1 MKKLIPALFALA
13 AVTVC
18 VPVLADTLADIKANK
33 TIKVAIDLGNPPF
46 GLNNKAME
54 PDGFDVHTAQMLA
67 ADLGVRLEIVPTTG
81 PNRIPFLTTN
91 RADIVV
97 STLANTPER
106 AKVVDFS
113 LPYAAVLN
121 IVAAPKSIKI
131 TGPKDLAG
139 MRIAATRGTTND
151 VEVTKIAPPTAEV
164 VRFDDEATTLTSVTS
179 GQIKV
184 VAQNP
189 LMVRLMNEKNPSL
202 NLEQKFILRQI
213 QFGIG
218 VRKGDDALK
227 SWIDGWIKTNMKNG
241 KLNALYKKDIGADLP
256 PEITNVQ

>member
-1 MKKLIPALFALA
+1 
-13 AVTVC
+13 
-18 VPVLADTLADIKANK
+18 
-33 TIKVAIDLGNPPF
+33 
-46 GLNNKAME
+46 
-54 PDGFDVHTAQMLA
+54 
-67 ADLGVRLEIVPTTG
+67 
-81 PNRIPFLTTN
+81 
-91 RADIVV
+91 
-97 STLANTPER
+97 
-106 AKVVDFS
+106 
-113 LPYAAVLN
+113 
-121 IVAAPKSIKI
+121 
-131 TGPKDLAG
+131 